1 MDDHAR
7 AMGCAE
13 QEAWRGEMNYES
25 AVFALS
31 TFLIFASV
39 FAGIV
44 YCLILI
50 KELWQKHRGGKR

>member
-1 MDDHAR
+1 
-7 AMGCAE
+7 
-13 QEAWRGEMNYES
+13 MNYES

-44 YCLILI
+44 YCLILV
-50 KELWQKHRGGKR
+50 KELWQKHRGGKNERTNQRAC